1 MSAGISLELLRPF
14 AASPI
19 PDVIP
24 YFTATLILT
33 VFVFPFFKTTL
44 ALTTALPFFK
54 AFTVP
59 LLDTFRIF
67 LSVVLKV
74 MLFAF
79 SLLKELAS
87 ATFVFLPF
95 FTLTEVFA
103 AFTEE
108 RIFFSIFAAVLVSS
122 RR

>member
-1 MSAGISLELLRPF
+1 MAISSTGMYLSQLSVSTLLMIEGVSALMPPRLKNEWLVKLQR
-14 AASPI
+14 
-19 PDVIP
+19 V
-24 YFTATLILT
+24 
-33 VFVFPFFKTTL
+33 
-44 ALTTALPFFK
+44 
-54 AFTVP
+54 
-59 LLDTFRIF
+59 F